1 MEAYLAV
8 MEKLINESKFQN
20 RVFKRNVL
28 KDYLQILVLDFIY
41 SSKKYKDLVFYGGS
55 CLAHC
60 FSLPRLSE
68 DLDFV
73 DIAKLT
79 DLNVL
84 AKDIALF
91 VKKELGIDIKTSV
104 QKFRIYL
111 KFPLLRD
118 LGLAGKSESDLL
130 FLKIEV
136 FKDFE
141 YCTKCNTEIT
151 PLFKFNRSILV
162 RTFDISTLMAT
173 KINAVLRR
181 VWIKKDK
188 TGREVVRVKGR
199 DYFDLMW
206 YLEKGIK
213 PNIDC
218 IIGIDDMVA
227 LKKKLLEN
235 VAKLD
240 KDSIKI
246 DLEPL
251 IEDATFVDNFSCN
264 IKEILKRQ
272 ILSL

>member
-41 SSKKYKDLVFYGGS
+41 SSKKHKDLVFYGGS

-79 DLNVL
+79 DLNIL

-188 TGREVVRVKGR
+188 TGREVARVKGR

-218 IIGIDDMVA
+218 IIGVDDMGA

-235 VAKLD
+235 VAMLD
-240 KDSIKI
+240 KDSIKM

-264 IKEILKRQ
+264 IEEILKRQ